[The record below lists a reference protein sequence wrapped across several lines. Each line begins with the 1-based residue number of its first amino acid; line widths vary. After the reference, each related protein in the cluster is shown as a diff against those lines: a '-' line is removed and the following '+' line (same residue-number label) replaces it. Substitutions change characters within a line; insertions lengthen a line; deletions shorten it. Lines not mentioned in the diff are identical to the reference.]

1 MMLSISPLMTLISLV
16 ILPVSMILISF
27 VIKHSQKYFRQ
38 QQEYLGHINGQ
49 VEEVYGGHLV
59 IKAYNKEAET
69 VKTFKEA
76 NNVLYKSAW
85 KSQFLS
91 GLMMPIMQFVGNLG
105 MRE

>member
-1 MMLSISPLMTLISLV
+1 
-16 ILPVSMILISF
+16 MILISF

-76 NNVLYKSAW
+76 NNVALQIRLEIAVSLRTYDAYHAVCRKLRICGSSHLRW
-85 KSQFLS
+85 YTC
-91 GLMMPIMQFVGNLG
+91 P
-105 MRE
+105 